1 MRNKYKK
8 EEEILSYS
16 NHVNIQLINDHCS
29 NFANLHILKMIGVSD
44 FRILHPMWT
53 NLIVKRKCWG
63 KKQKRTRE

>member
-16 NHVNIQLINDHCS
+16 NHVNTQLIIV
-29 NFANLHILKMIGVSD
+29 AILQIYTYLKMIGVSD